1 MIAVSQQLQLGLS
14 RKAWL
19 YNERSSAGI
28 WIVLI
33 QYVGRQGATGHLE
46 LSALCVGTIHSS
58 KICRQ
63 HQITKREH
71 WLWAGTICY
80 RCVLPEHVIQ
90 KWERSRWTEAV
101 RLRLIEYNLYPVAI
115 SLHIIR
121 INSTLILIHRTIKEE
136 IKWFFTHA
144 KSLRECL

>member
-46 LSALCVGTIHSS
+46 LSALCAGTIHSS
-58 KICRQ
+58 KICR
-63 HQITKREH
+63 
-71 WLWAGTICY
+71 
-80 RCVLPEHVIQ
+80 
-90 KWERSRWTEAV
+90 
-101 RLRLIEYNLYPVAI
+101 
-115 SLHIIR
+115 
-121 INSTLILIHRTIKEE
+121 
-136 IKWFFTHA
+136 
-144 KSLRECL
+144 